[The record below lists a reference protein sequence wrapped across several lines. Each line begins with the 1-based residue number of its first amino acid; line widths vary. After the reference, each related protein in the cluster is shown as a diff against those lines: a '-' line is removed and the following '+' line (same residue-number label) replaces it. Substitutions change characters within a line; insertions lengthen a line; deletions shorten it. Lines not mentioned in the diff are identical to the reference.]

1 MARLSTS
8 FIAKTRQNL
17 GDKFLKLKIIT
28 GSNRTESNSG
38 KIAQIIAQRVQD
50 GGSFSDVNEI
60 NFAKVNIPQWDE
72 AVWQQ
77 SPPSPQWQPIKDD
90 IIKPMQQD
98 DAFVIITPEYAGM
111 VPGILKNFF
120 LLCGTKEMG
129 HKPALIVSVSSG
141 IGGSY
146 PVAELRM
153 SSYKN
158 NRLCYIPD
166 HIIVRNADEFDGSSS
181 TSARLDYCLS
191 LLSEYSKALKHVRDS
206 GVINTKDFPFG
217 L

>member
-1 MARLSTS
+1 
-8 FIAKTRQNL
+8 
-17 GDKFLKLKIIT
+17 LKLKIIT
-28 GSNRTESNSG
+28 GSNRAESNSG
-38 KIAQIIAQRVQD
+38 KIAKVIAERVQKA
-50 GGSFSDVNEI
+50 GTFSEANEI
-60 NFAKVNIPQWDE
+60 NFANVDVPHWDE
-72 AVWQQ
+72 AFW
-77 SPPSPQWQPIKDD
+77 SKSEQWQPIKND

-98 DAFVIITPEYAGM
+98 DAFVIIAPEYAGM

-166 HIIVRNADEFDGSSS
+166 HVIVRNADEFDESSS

-191 LLSEYSKALKHVRDS
+191 LLGEYSKALKLVRDS